1 MKRKFFGCFLAVA
14 VFAMSLVG
22 GVFVSAAADTYDSAD
37 LCFLDAVEPDNLQD
51 LSYERTRLYDEQLQ
65 PSGWQYN
72 FSYDGG
78 DGYVLMAPITLGETT
93 IFEMEELRYNQ
104 VSPFDSCTGYPV
116 YVTFNLYLDY
126 HDGAFYD
133 LVEDVALTEEQV
145 NESALNGF
153 GFRNTGSSSYEHIE
167 EISFDHKETITY
179 SMNGEVPNYVGTLGA
194 NNCAVTSG
202 TILIGF
208 YDRYHEDLV
217 PNCKNYV
224 QIGQAII
231 YTGGGIEIEEVMHE
245 LYDRM
250 GTNVGQSGTTFSG
263 FQSGMTSFCADRGF
277 TYQST
282 SVLSYG
288 SLNFE
293 AYKQSV
299 ENYKPVALFLS
310 TYSYMDYIGQG
321 ENKDTVESTRYNSSH
336 VVIGCGYRRDTY
348 YNASGNVI
356 TTRTYLRAAS
366 TSAIQGMTYVN
377 INGFGQ
383 IDKAISVNI
392 E

>member
-1 MKRKFFGCFLAVA
+1 M
-14 VFAMSLVG
+14 
-22 GVFVSAAADTYDSAD
+22 
-37 LCFLDAVEPDNLQD
+37 
-51 LSYERTRLYDEQLQ
+51 
-65 PSGWQYN
+65 
-72 FSYDGG
+72 
-78 DGYVLMAPITLGETT
+78 
-93 IFEMEELRYNQ
+93 
-104 VSPFDSCTGYPV
+104 
-116 YVTFNLYLDY
+116 
-126 HDGAFYD
+126 
-133 LVEDVALTEEQV
+133 
-145 NESALNGF
+145 NGF
-153 GFRNTGSSSYEHIE
+153 GFRNTGASSYEHIE
-167 EISFDHKETITY
+167 EISFDHKETISY
-179 SMNGEVPNYVGTLGA
+179 SMKGEVPNYVGTLGA

-208 YDRYHEDLV
+208 YDRYHEDLI
-217 PNCKNYV
+217 PNFKSYY
-224 QIGQAII
+224 QFGQGII
-231 YTGGGIEIEEVMHE
+231 YKGTAFEIEDVMHE

-250 GTNVGQSGTTFSG
+250 GTDVGQGGTTYSG
-263 FQSGMTSFCADRGF
+263 FQSGMASFCADRGF
-277 TYQST
+277 TYQSS

-310 TYSYMDYIGQG
+310 TYSYMDLIREG
-321 ENKDTVESTRYNSSH
+321 ENKDIVESTRYNSSH
-336 VVIGCGYRRDTY
+336 VVIGCGYRRDIY

-366 TSAIQGMTYVN
+366 TSAIQDMTYVN